1 MFNKEVRHT
10 VKVGMNSRS
19 MSRLTKLMTETEAE
33 SEAQVIKNSLRLY
46 EVCIEWAR
54 TGNRFALIS
63 PLGDVVP
70 VDVFAPNAPDTAVN
84 KDG

>member
-1 MFNKEVRHT
+1 MFNKETLHT
-10 VKVGMNSRS
+10 VKVAMGSRS
-19 MSRLTKLMTETEAE
+19 KARLKKLMTETEAE

-46 EVCIEWAR
+46 EQCIEWAR

-70 VDVFAPNAPDTAVN
+70 VDVFAPNAPDTQVR
-84 KDG
+84 DDS